1 MLLRRI
7 AALSLLVVSTMVTI
21 STTAMAD
28 TIDVNLRDSSAQF
41 QYKSS
46 MGRNALGNTE
56 FHLGVLYVDRNNLLG
71 DFGVLV
77 KDELGGNAPG
87 FSVGVGIKV
96 LVAKV
101 RGDNP
106 ANSNASALALGG
118 LVRYSPPA
126 TPRLGLVGEV
136 YLSPNIVT
144 FGDADRYVETV
155 ARMEY
160 EVIPQSVAYL
170 GYRRIAFGLN
180 NQPYTVLDQ
189 GFNLGVRIS
198 F

>member
-1 MLLRRI
+1 MLLRRNV
-7 AALSLLVVSTMVTI
+7 AHSLLVVSTLVTI
-21 STTAMAD
+21 STTAIAD
-28 TIDVNLRDSSAQF
+28 TLDINLRDTSAQI

-46 MGRNALGNTE
+46 MGRDALGKTE
-56 FHLGVLYVDRNNLLG
+56 FHLGALYVDRNNLLG

-87 FSVGVGIKV
+87 FSVGVGIKG

-106 ANSNASALALGG
+106 TNSNASALALGG
-118 LVRYSPPA
+118 LVRYSPP
-126 TPRLGLVGEV
+126 TISRLGIVGEV

-144 FGDADRYVETV
+144 FGDATRYAEANARVEF
-155 ARMEY
+155 
-160 EVIPQSVAYL
+160 EVIPQSVIYL
-170 GYRRIAFGLN
+170 GYRRIGFGIKN
-180 NQPYTVLDQ
+180 RPYTILDE
-189 GFNLGVRIS
+189 GVNLGVRMS